1 MGNTERVTVTLPET
15 VVREIDRQA
24 PSRSRF
30 VQEAIRRELA
40 RRGLPA
46 LRASIEDPHAE
57 GPELAEIGFDEWAS
71 SLPAED
77 AADLIDG
84 SAGRSVRWVNGR
96 GWTESGT

>member
-1 MGNTERVTVTLPET
+1 M
-15 VVREIDRQA
+15 
-24 PSRSRF
+24 
-30 VQEAIRRELA
+30 QEAIRRELA
-40 RRGLPA
+40 RRGLHA
-46 LRASIEDPHAE
+46 LRVHRNPHAE